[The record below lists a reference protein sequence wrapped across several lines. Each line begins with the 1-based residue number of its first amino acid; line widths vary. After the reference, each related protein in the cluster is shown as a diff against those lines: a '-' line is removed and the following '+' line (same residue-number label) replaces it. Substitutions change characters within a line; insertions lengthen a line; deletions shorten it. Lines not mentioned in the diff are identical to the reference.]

1 MSLEFIAHVAIG
13 RRPLQL
19 RNSAESRLRRLRL
32 CCLLH
37 LLDDG
42 TASLESHQR
51 STADMGGQD
60 QGVYVY
66 YANSPPRR
74 GTDRKP
80 SICGHGRERDCRII
94 PTKLVSLHRHHQRPR
109 VESVAY

>member
-1 MSLEFIAHVAIG
+1 
-13 RRPLQL
+13 
-19 RNSAESRLRRLRL
+19 
-32 CCLLH
+32 
-37 LLDDG
+37 
-42 TASLESHQR
+42 
-51 STADMGGQD
+51 MGGQD

-94 PTKLVSLHRHHQRPR
+94 PTKLVSLHRHRQRPR